1 MKRSVMISVM
11 LVCGTAAGLAT
22 AAMHATETNEHGVR
36 SYEQLHGVTACAAV
50 CAAADQLDMSVR
62 AGCGCGDLV
71 TEHGALVR
79 AAGSHAAKHRR
90 ALLQDDN
97 VCEPWD
103 IEGSVDVDTAADAE
117 SLRGVTSISGS
128 LSIGRTDF
136 ENLDF
141 LSTLVCIGSTLYVE
155 GNKALTNLTGL
166 DNLVTVG
173 FGMEINFNDA
183 LTSLEGLGNL
193 ENVRGADMGIGN
205 NIALASLE
213 GLNALVSVERD
224 LAIYGNDALTS
235 VEGLGSLESIGGQLQ
250 ITWNDALT
258 SLQGLDSLVSVERDC
273 VLDPEDLID
282 SAPVNV
288 VEACDN

>member
-1 MKRSVMISVM
+1 
-11 LVCGTAAGLAT
+11 
-22 AAMHATETNEHGVR
+22 
-36 SYEQLHGVTACAAV
+36 
-50 CAAADQLDMSVR
+50 
-62 AGCGCGDLV
+62 
-71 TEHGALVR
+71 
-79 AAGSHAAKHRR
+79 
-90 ALLQDDN
+90 
-97 VCEPWD
+97 
-103 IEGSVDVDTAADAE
+103 
-117 SLRGVTSISGS
+117 
-128 LSIGRTDF
+128 
-136 ENLDF
+136 
-141 LSTLVCIGSTLYVE
+141 
-155 GNKALTNLTGL
+155 
-166 DNLVTVG
+166 
-173 FGMEINFNDA
+173 
-183 LTSLEGLGNL
+183 
-193 ENVRGADMGIGN
+193 MGIGN